1 MKQATDLARD
11 VGKAKV
17 TRGGTKEE
25 KPIPAF
31 RVSQTG
37 VVCAQSSEW
46 NILMTWRQSSPRQAV
61 DIIQANRQW

>member
-1 MKQATDLARD
+1 
-11 VGKAKV
+11 V
-17 TRGGTKEE
+17 TRGGTEEE